1 MAKGHLIFIIL
12 VQSIDRHRM
21 VCYHA
26 KGVVLMLLF
35 GHVGITLASAALGFG
50 LKGKI
55 CHGTIADGVEE
66 TLLTRDS
73 YPSNTRSY
81 RQRSFFSSLAN
92 RVDIRFLLAGSML
105 PDIIDKPV
113 GIYLFRET
121 FSSGRIFSHTLLFLV
136 LLAVVGLLI
145 RSYSGKTWGLAL
157 SIGTLFHL
165 VLDQMWRTPKTLF
178 WPIFGIAFERV
189 ETTYWLG
196 NILQALLSEPE
207 VYAPE
212 IIGLIAFVWFTWEL
226 LRHRAIIKFLKQGR
240 VY

>member
-1 MAKGHLIFIIL
+1 
-12 VQSIDRHRM
+12 
-21 VCYHA
+21 
-26 KGVVLMLLF
+26 MLLF
-35 GHVGITLASAALGFG
+35 GHVGITLASVAIGFG
-50 LKGKI
+50 LIGKLR
-55 CHGTIADGVEE
+55 HGITEDSVEDIS
-66 TLLTRDS
+66 LTSDS
-73 YPSNTRSY
+73 SPSNTEPGSKK
-81 RQRSFFSSLAN
+81 SFFRSLAN
-92 RVDIRFLLAGSML
+92 HVDIRFLFVGSML